1 MADYT
6 ATAVAEG
13 DNWVIDVDGVGTT
26 HADTV
31 GEIQEMAVALVT
43 AMTHTPSDDVHVQ
56 VRIV

>member
-13 DNWVIDVDGVGTT
+13 DNWVIDVHGVGTT

-31 GEIQEMAVALVT
+31 GDVEDMAVALVT
-43 AMTHTPSDDVHVQ
+43 AMTHTPSEDVHVQ

>member
-26 HADTV
+26 HATTV
-31 GEIQEMAVALVT
+31 GEIEEMAVALVT
-43 AMTHTPSDDVHVQ
+43 AMTHTSSEDVHVH